1 MNKATLASVLF
12 FSLPLIASAA
22 ETLQS
27 FLPNFL
33 IFLNNIV
40 IPFLIGIA
48 FLFFVINAVRF
59 FILGSTSVSGTG
71 DSKKTVQGDRSK
83 ARALAVYGVATFV
96 FIIIF
101 WGIVNMLTTS
111 IGLDGVSQ
119 PVPDY
124 CPPSGCV

>member
-1 MNKATLASVLF
+1 MIRVTLASVLF
-12 FSLPLIASAA
+12 FSLPLITSAA

-33 IFLNNIV
+33 KFLNDIV

-48 FLFFVINAVRF
+48 FLFFIINAIRF
-59 FILGSTSVSGTG
+59 FVVGSSSEEG
-71 DSKKTVQGDRSK
+71 REK
-83 ARALAVYGVATFV
+83 AKSLAIYGIAAVV

-111 IGLDGVSQ
+111 FGLDGCTQ
-119 PVPDY
+119 PLSDY
-124 CPPSGCV
+124 YLETSTGLSLPSC